1 MDDYERTE
9 RTTTTVSYSLPNGT
23 PWAEYSKL
31 FAVARN
37 ELMGTKKPGAEL
49 YDDEIRVHGDGERVY
64 LVFKK
69 DVEGKKGA

>member
-23 PWAEYSKL
+23 PWAEMCKL
-31 FAVARN
+31 FAMTRN
-37 ELMGTKKPGAEL
+37 ELMKTKKPGAEL

-69 DVEGKKGA
+69 DLEEAKRA